1 MFHLSRCL
9 SDSKPSFY
17 FGLFYFELTK
27 RSQLIAQVHHQ
38 RCKMCRRFQHVAD
51 DGGRRK
57 LCEEGKVSAVL
68 QLLLQFLSGAVRRK
82 RAGEQRVL
90 IVSHDVGLVLSSVV
104 CMEDHIYLSQ
114 ALSADWKPHDSSVR
128 ERSHFR
134 LLVGVKSKAM
144 QSY

>member
-1 MFHLSRCL
+1 MW
-9 SDSKPSFY
+9 
-17 FGLFYFELTK
+17 
-27 RSQLIAQVHHQ
+27 
-38 RCKMCRRFQHVAD
+38 RRFQHVAD

-68 QLLLQFLSGAVRRK
+68 QLLQLQFLSAAVRRK

-90 IVSHDVGLVLSSVV
+90 IVSHNVGLVLSTVV
-104 CMEDHIYLSQ
+104 CMDDHIYLSQ
-114 ALSADWKPHDSSVR
+114 ALSADWKPRDSSVR

-144 QSY
+144 RSY